1 MVAGYQS
8 YPQPALVS
16 YLIIDYSYIMIKRL
30 KEKRCGDMFYLG
42 SVKEDKPVI
51 KAIKIIAGIIV
62 ILLIGWMTCFLAGE
76 YQCANKVEQCY
87 YE

>member
-1 MVAGYQS
+1 
-8 YPQPALVS
+8 
-16 YLIIDYSYIMIKRL
+16 
-30 KEKRCGDMFYLG
+30 MFYLG